1 MNSPM
6 TDGSHDTSTQ
16 KSKKII
22 SLINKLR
29 RKVINFDVVDNKGIL
44 IGRVKDLVFNTNRQL
59 TFVIEK
65 LSQGQETHFLLLL
78 NGKLV
83 NQVEP
88 KTRRVF
94 ANIDKSQLTQLL
106 EYEKKGK

>member
-1 MNSPM
+1 MNSQM
-6 TDGSHDTSTQ
+6 TDDSNDTSTQ

-29 RKVINFDVVDNKGIL
+29 RKVSNFDVVDNKGIL
-44 IGRVKDLVFNTNRQL
+44 IGRVKYLVVNTSRQL

-65 LSQGQETHFLLLL
+65 LSRGQETNFLLLL

-83 NQVEP
+83 NKVEP
-88 KTRRVF
+88 KTKTCFCQYR
-94 ANIDKSQLTQLL
+94 
-106 EYEKKGK
+106 